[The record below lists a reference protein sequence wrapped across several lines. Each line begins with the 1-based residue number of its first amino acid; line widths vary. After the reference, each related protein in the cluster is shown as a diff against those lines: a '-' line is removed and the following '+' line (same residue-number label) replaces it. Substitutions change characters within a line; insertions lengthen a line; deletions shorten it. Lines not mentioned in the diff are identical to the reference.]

1 MKLKKSISAVLATVM
16 LLSASCGES
25 SAKERELSKEIVS
38 YDYKYKIETPVDW
51 KLDESAEVKNNE
63 SITLYA
69 ICDERCI
76 VLGAG
81 VTEIDQDML
90 PFNNFCNM
98 VIKNINSKYFTTV
111 SAGDFTE
118 KDVNGLKMRYLEIQ
132 NLTFS
137 DSEEEI
143 RAWCYIGEIDGFYVM
158 FIAETLESLASDK
171 QREEVEMIIS
181 TFQRFEV

>member
-1 MKLKKSISAVLATVM
+1 
-16 LLSASCGES
+16 
-25 SAKERELSKEIVS
+25 
-38 YDYKYKIETPVDW
+38 
-51 KLDESAEVKNNE
+51 
-63 SITLYA
+63 
-69 ICDERCI
+69 
-76 VLGAG
+76 
-81 VTEIDQDML
+81 
-90 PFNNFCNM
+90 M
-98 VIKNINSKYFTTV
+98 VINNINSKYFTTV

-181 TFQRFEV
+181 TVQRFEV